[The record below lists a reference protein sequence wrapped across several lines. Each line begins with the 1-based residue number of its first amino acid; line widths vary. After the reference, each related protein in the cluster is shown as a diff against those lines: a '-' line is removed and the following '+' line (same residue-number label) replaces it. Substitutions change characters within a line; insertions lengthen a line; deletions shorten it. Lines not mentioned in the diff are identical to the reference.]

1 MPEVS
6 EELAELDRRIEAAIR
21 RVPDRLSHPKGE
33 HIRAGWACEF
43 ARLLGAEVMPV
54 RMFGLL
60 PFHLHLLTDPLLLRL
75 RTGYLVMDHP
85 ENAGEFDWA
94 FELDTLRS
102 RAQVLHC
109 PCWWSLHENRHPRLI
124 VVPDKGAALLPVA
137 ELITRLADR
146 GWHGPFGAAPT
157 WEAADSQSPPLCS
170 LMRVE
175 HPVDP
180 AWFGRI

>member
-6 EELAELDRRIEAAIR
+6 EDLAELDRRIEAVIR
-21 RVPDRLSHPKGE
+21 RVPDRLSGPKGE
-33 HIRAGWACEF
+33 HIRADWAREF
-43 ARLLGAEVMPV
+43 ARLLGGEVMPV

-60 PFHLHLLTDPLLLRL
+60 PIHLHLLTDPLLLRL

-85 ENAGEFDWA
+85 ESAGEFDWA

-102 RAQVLHC
+102 RVQVLHC
-109 PCWWSLHENRHPRLI
+109 PRWWSFYENRHPRLI
-124 VVPDKGAALLPVA
+124 VVPDKGAPLPVA
-137 ELITRLADR
+137 ELITRLTDR
-146 GWHGPFGAAPT
+146 GWHGPLEAPPT
-157 WEAADSQSPPLCS
+157 WEAVGSQSDLLRS